1 MPNPSR
7 PLRID
12 FEPSTG
18 RPGGGSPCSTA
29 VLHPHLL
36 VLALGVALLSGCSTT
51 PPVASPRSATQTT
64 PQAPARD
71 YFALDDPTQSQ
82 ELVMFAFGLLD
93 TGYRFGGRNPEA
105 GLDCSGMV
113 SYIYNQAAGIK
124 VQGSAADIA
133 RRGRPIERHLLRPG
147 DLVFFNT
154 QKRRHS
160 HMGIYLGDGRF
171 IHAPSSRGAVR
182 VERLDNTYFAPRIDG
197 MRTLLARNW

>member
-18 RPGGGSPCSTA
+18 HPGGGSPRFTA

-36 VLALGVALLSGCSTT
+36 VLALGLALLSGCSTT
-51 PPVASPRSATQTT
+51 PQVAAPRIAAQTT

-113 SYIYNQAAGIK
+113 SYIVEQISGRRLPHNAA
-124 VQGSAADIA
+124 QIA
-133 RRGRPIERHLLRPG
+133 ETTRPIDRSELRPG

-197 MRTLLARNW
+197 MRTLLARN